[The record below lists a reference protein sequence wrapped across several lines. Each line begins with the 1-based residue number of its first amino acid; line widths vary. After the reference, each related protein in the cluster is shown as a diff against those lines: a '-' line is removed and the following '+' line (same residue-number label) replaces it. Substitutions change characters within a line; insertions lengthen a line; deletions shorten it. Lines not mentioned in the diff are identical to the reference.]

1 MFSNLLSNAA
11 KFSPP
16 VAAVEL
22 SAQPQDGMLRFAVR
36 DFGRGIDPAF
46 QDQVFDKF
54 TQQDTSDERRVGG
67 TGLGL
72 NIARSIVELHG
83 GTIGFDTQAGTG
95 TLFYFD
101 LPVAA

>member
-1 MFSNLLSNAA
+1 
-11 KFSPP
+11 
-16 VAAVEL
+16 
-22 SAQPQDGMLRFAVR
+22 MLRFAVR

>member
-1 MFSNLLSNAA
+1 M
-11 KFSPP
+11 
-16 VAAVEL
+16 
-22 SAQPQDGMLRFAVR
+22 
-36 DFGRGIDPAF
+36 
-46 QDQVFDKF
+46 FDKF

>member
-1 MFSNLLSNAA
+1 
-11 KFSPP
+11 
-16 VAAVEL
+16 
-22 SAQPQDGMLRFAVR
+22 MLRFAVR
-36 DFGRGIDPAF
+36 DIGRGIDPAF
-46 QDQVFDKF
+46 REQVFDNF
-54 TQQDTSDERRVGG
+54 TQQDTFDERRVGG

-83 GTIGFDTQAGTG
+83 GTIGFYTQAGTG